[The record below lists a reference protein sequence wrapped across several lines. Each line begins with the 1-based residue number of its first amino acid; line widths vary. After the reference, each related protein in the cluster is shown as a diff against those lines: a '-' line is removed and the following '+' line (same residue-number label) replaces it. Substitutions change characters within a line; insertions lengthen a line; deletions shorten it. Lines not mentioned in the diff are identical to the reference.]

1 MIEKIEFKVS
11 TVKGGYE
18 VKLDDQ
24 KLMYFNK
31 LTLLEGLFV
40 RVWMQRTDSL
50 TIHDIETM
58 VNATLD
64 GGLVRQLQSEIMQL
78 KDERAVLK
86 NEIRTLK
93 RKIKE
98 LKY

>member
-1 MIEKIEFKVS
+1 
-11 TVKGGYE
+11 
-18 VKLDDQ
+18 
-24 KLMYFNK
+24 
-31 LTLLEGLFV
+31 
-40 RVWMQRTDSL
+40 MQRTDSL
-50 TIHDIETM
+50 TISDIETM